1 MTVWCQ
7 IKVKDQQDVAF
18 NFYTDIDVTDF
29 ELMKNN
35 QNLDINYR
43 EFKDDLIEMLQQHQN
58 HEMQLKIE
66 IMNNLNKCNLVFYG
80 KTKIKVM
87 IYLIIELKET
97 NSKEI
102 FQEMNNNLKMYQE
115 QIENLNRKL
124 SMWTTKSKEQES
136 LVQNAIDDKK
146 KLQETIYQYL
156 NSLDGS
162 VQKKLQNLNRMVL
175 EKVSKLD
182 KKLNKLLM
190 DVNAVKNET
199 NLKIDSNQRLLKTM
213 ESLRLETIDSASI
226 INDLKKENCALLANK
241 YQQEKY
247 ITELNKKNDDLNDT
261 IVNLQT
267 KNDQLLN
274 DLEKISVVITQKKSA
289 NDELTKDLHQANHML
304 MTFNKH
310 YDAKVKEIQD
320 LTEILSEKDQ
330 AMNETRLKIN
340 KLVEE
345 FEEYKSQYNREGLML
360 LKHQVKMQ
368 DEKIAKLE
376 LNLRQVNKMNNI
388 LTQKLNE
395 DMLRPQ

>member
-1 MTVWCQ
+1 M
-7 IKVKDQQDVAF
+7 
-18 NFYTDIDVTDF
+18 
-29 ELMKNN
+29 
-35 QNLDINYR
+35 
-43 EFKDDLIEMLQQHQN
+43 
-58 HEMQLKIE
+58 
-66 IMNNLNKCNLVFYG
+66 
-80 KTKIKVM
+80 
-87 IYLIIELKET
+87 
-97 NSKEI
+97 
-102 FQEMNNNLKMYQE
+102 
-115 QIENLNRKL
+115 
-124 SMWTTKSKEQES
+124 
-136 LVQNAIDDKK
+136 
-146 KLQETIYQYL
+146 
-156 NSLDGS
+156 NSLDGT
-162 VQKKLQNLNRMVL
+162 VQKKLQNLNRVVL

-182 KKLNKLLM
+182 KKLNKLLL

-310 YDAKVKEIQD
+310 YDAKIKEIQD
-320 LTEILSEKDQ
+320 LSEILSKKDE

-376 LNLRQVNKMNNI
+376 LNLRQANKSMQI
-388 LTQKLNE
+388 KKSMFYIVLIVYVMFQ
-395 DMLRPQ
+395 